1 MGALHENVEC
11 CVCLLFSIL
20 YIEKVSQCT
29 STYIGDT
36 FIHCILS
43 TNKQQVVFCL
53 TIHRPWAIAHTL
65 LKVLFLLAHSWK
77 YLDHFRY
84 QNDQDNSIIIG
95 SEKTTGMTL
104 LEM

>member
-1 MGALHENVEC
+1 M
-11 CVCLLFSIL
+11 
-20 YIEKVSQCT
+20 
-29 STYIGDT
+29 YIGDT